1 MLTPE
6 QIAALRDR
14 AWQITDPINDFLLED
29 IARRI
34 AQAGKLTSTAAYQIW
49 RAQQLGVSQR
59 KLKQELRRRLGLSHQ
74 EIRRIMYQSAQS
86 GYELDVSR
94 FPYIQAVPFEQSA
107 ALQQIVA
114 AAVELAQEDFSN
126 IVQTIGFVNPYGK
139 TEPLTRAYITTCDFA
154 FKQVVTGAASYT
166 EAIRQATRNLAKQGV
181 RVIDY
186 QSGVYTSLE
195 AAVRRNILG
204 GLGLMQEQISQMNH
218 DKLGCNGWEITAHAN
233 SAPDHEPIQGK
244 QYSDA
249 AYAELNNGLVRR
261 IGTLNCGHAAFPII
275 LGVNRPQYTPEE
287 LEDLRASNEKGVVVD
302 GRHYTGYEATQMQ
315 RQLERSIRRQKRRIL
330 VDKATGDENVVR
342 ADRIR
347 LQRLHQEYERFS
359 KAAGLKTQ
367 HERMDVVGFDAERP
381 GPYRKIGRTFE
392 QFAGMSDTTLPNGV
406 SVRITDHVIEQAMRR
421 DVSGAAAVNAL
432 QNPLK
437 TSTIKYDKLGR
448 PSYQLIGERATI
460 VVNPETGAITSVWP
474 THTKVAKRLKEGHA

>member
-1 MLTPE
+1 
-6 QIAALRDR
+6 
-14 AWQITDPINDFLLED
+14 
-29 IARRI
+29 
-34 AQAGKLTSTAAYQIW
+34 
-49 RAQQLGVSQR
+49 
-59 KLKQELRRRLGLSHQ
+59 
-74 EIRRIMYQSAQS
+74 
-86 GYELDVSR
+86 
-94 FPYIQAVPFEQSA
+94 
-107 ALQQIVA
+107 
-114 AAVELAQEDFSN
+114 
-126 IVQTIGFVNPYGK
+126 
-139 TEPLTRAYITTCDFA
+139 
-154 FKQVVTGAASYT
+154 
-166 EAIRQATRNLAKQGV
+166 
-181 RVIDY
+181 
-186 QSGVYTSLE
+186 
-195 AAVRRNILG
+195 
-204 GLGLMQEQISQMNH
+204 MQEQISQMNH

>member
-14 AWQITDPINDFLLED
+14 AWQITDPINDFLIED
-29 IARRI
+29 IAKRI
-34 AQAGKLTSTAAYQIW
+34 AQAGKLTSTAAYQVW
-49 RAQQLGVSQR
+49 RTQQLGLSQR
-59 KLKQELRRRLGLSHQ
+59 EIEKRLRELLNISQKKLKQLLT
-74 EIRRIMYQSAQS
+74 QSAQM
-86 GYELDVSR
+86 GYRFDVSQL
-94 FPYIQAVPFEQSA
+94 PSVPAIPFEQNLE
-107 ALQQIVA
+107 LQQIVS
-114 AAVELAQEDFSN
+114 AAVELAQTDFTN
-126 IVQTIGFVNPYGK
+126 ITQTLGMVDTYGRAL
-139 TEPLTRAYITTCDFA
+139 PLRGVYRSCMDFA
-154 FKQVVTGAASYT
+154 FKQVITSADSYT
-166 EAIRQATRNLAKQGV
+166 NAIRQATKNLAAKGV
-181 RVIDY
+181 QTIDY
-186 QSGVYTSLE
+186 ESGVHTSLE

-302 GRHYTGYEATQMQ
+302 GCHYTGYEATQMQ

-392 QFAGMSDTTLPNGV
+392 QFAGMSGTTLPNGV

-421 DVSGAAAVNAL
+421 NVSGLAAVNAL

-437 TSTIKYDKLGR
+437 ASTIKHDKLGR
-448 PSYQLIGERATI
+448 PSYQLIGESATI
-460 VVNPETGAITSVWP
+460 AVNPATGAITSVWP
-474 THTKVAKRLKEGHA
+474 THTKVAKKLKEGRT